1 MSVGILRLSFRLPES
16 HSLKDKR
23 GLIKPVIA
31 HLHREFNVSV
41 SEVADQ
47 DLWQSCG
54 LLVAC
59 ASGSGRQAEI
69 ILTRVLQYFESHWPD
84 LPLIGEQIEILNSGS
99 LWTWD

>member
-1 MSVGILRLSFRLPES
+1 MSVGILRLSFRLPNC
-16 HSLKDKR
+16 HSLKEKR
-23 GLIKPVIA
+23 GQIKPVIA
-31 HLHREFNVSV
+31 RLHREFNISV

-69 ILTRVLQYFESHWPD
+69 VLTQVLQFFEARWPE
-84 LPLIGEQIEILNSGS
+84 LPLMDEQIEIIN
-99 LWTWD
+99 